1 MWEIMDGHDGDIVGR
16 VLAGDRAA
24 FGILID
30 RHRAA
35 VTRLAFRI
43 LGVLADAEDVA
54 QDAFLAA
61 FLQLAELRSRPQF
74 AAWVLGIAVHLAK
87 SRLRARREEP
97 IDDWAGGR
105 ALPGFDGLDPAP
117 SPEECHEARELHDA
131 VRTAVAALPV
141 EQRSAVELYY
151 IEGLRVWEIAALTG
165 LPSGTVK
172 ARLHRAR
179 ERLRRTL
186 AEARGATAVPAAQRR
201 EMAMVEVTVD
211 DVLARA
217 PKEGEVRWF
226 DPVRGSNLGRWRV
239 ILLKERDGERV
250 LPVWVG
256 QPEGD
261 TIALQLAAIT
271 PQRPMTLNLM
281 ARVME
286 LADVGIER
294 VVVTAL
300 RDNIF
305 YATLV
310 LRIGD
315 RSHEVDARPSD
326 AIAIA
331 LERGARIFV
340 TPEMLALPAVVTRT
354 SALTELEAVLQRR
367 SADQPRES
375 ELPEMRWLS
384 IRSVSR
390 P

>member
-1 MWEIMDGHDGDIVGR
+1 
-16 VLAGDRAA
+16 
-24 FGILID
+24 
-30 RHRAA
+30 
-35 VTRLAFRI
+35 
-43 LGVLADAEDVA
+43 
-54 QDAFLAA
+54 
-61 FLQLAELRSRPQF
+61 
-74 AAWVLGIAVHLAK
+74 
-87 SRLRARREEP
+87 
-97 IDDWAGGR
+97 
-105 ALPGFDGLDPAP
+105 
-117 SPEECHEARELHDA
+117 
-131 VRTAVAALPV
+131 
-141 EQRSAVELYY
+141 
-151 IEGLRVWEIAALTG
+151 
-165 LPSGTVK
+165 
-172 ARLHRAR
+172 
-179 ERLRRTL
+179 
-186 AEARGATAVPAAQRR
+186 
-201 EMAMVEVTVD
+201 
-211 DVLARA
+211 
-217 PKEGEVRWF
+217 
-226 DPVRGSNLGRWRV
+226 
-239 ILLKERDGERV
+239 
-250 LPVWVG
+250 
-256 QPEGD
+256 
-261 TIALQLAAIT
+261 
-271 PQRPMTLNLM
+271 MTLNLM